1 MNIGKEPQSSIN
13 ESNSVSVLKLRLQ
26 ENGLIKCYFGEGEK
40 TPNTDGFFVVNNEVY
55 PLKEFHVQI
64 KTTDVL
70 NETKGMKV
78 YSCDTKFINY
88 ANLRVTENPCF
99 IFIIELQTQTIYF
112 KYLSEKFLQENDFTH
127 NEQKNISIHF
137 SDSEI
142 LDNVETF
149 YKLVCDII
157 KYREIKSF
165 NPANIDILEYQT
177 AFDLLNNF
185 FDKDFIKIKN
195 LLYPNI
201 WKFGIAYQRTS
212 IENLEYQALMRE
224 RAKIGIEAAPYVSSF
239 GAYAIEYGDNKQI
252 FQNIDVFENDKT
264 LKLLYNLSSTNG
276 IVSTVEEAAL
286 KWLSSV
292 FELWIS
298 NESVFVRFLPNE
310 ALFEVVYNFLDK
322 NAFESS
328 RMQNKNILVGNTIA
342 TSEAKRIITERYP
355 QKNYI
360 NGEIV
365 LLLNSLFE
373 IERRK
378 IDTINRVWVFESMPK
393 NHIRNIYYQD
403 IQSII
408 DNNIKL
414 FENLPKYYNEFIKN
428 LFGEN
433 IANVYAYKGAFKIK
447 LEIDLVD
454 NYFKNEYRSIIYD
467 SNEFIIDVVDD
478 INDTDALRNWG
489 VLHTSFK
496 GDKINI
502 LTNILSILYKQVCKR
517 FKFKEDLLF
526 TSKGFIN

>member
-1 MNIGKEPQSSIN
+1 MNIAKEPQTSIN
-13 ESNSVSVLKLRLQ
+13 ESNSISILKLRLQ

-40 TPNTDGFFVVNNEVY
+40 TPNTDGFFVVNSEVY

-112 KYLSEKFLQENDFTH
+112 KYLSEQFLQENDFTH

-142 LDNVETF
+142 LNDVETF
-149 YKLVCDII
+149 YRLVCDII

-224 RAKIGIEAAPYVSSF
+224 RAKIGIESAPYVSSF
-239 GAYAIEYGDNKQI
+239 GAYAIEYGDNQQI
-252 FQNIDVFENDKT
+252 FQNVNVFQNDKT
-264 LKLLYNLSSTNG
+264 LKLAHNLSLTNG
-276 IVSTVEEAAL
+276 ISSTVEEATL

-310 ALFEVVYNFLDK
+310 ALFEVIYNFLDK

-328 RMQNKNILVGNTIA
+328 RWHNKNVLVGNSIA
-342 TSEAKRIITERYP
+342 TSEANRIITERYP

-360 NGEIV
+360 NDEIV

-378 IDTINRVWVFESMPK
+378 IDTINRVWIFESIPK

-408 DNNIKL
+408 DNNKKL
-414 FENLPKYYNEFIKN
+414 FETLPKYYNEFIKN

-433 IANVYAYKGAFKIK
+433 IANVYAYKGTFKIK
-447 LEIDLVD
+447 LEIGMDGT
-454 NYFKNEYRSIIYD
+454 YFKNEYKSNIYD
-467 SNEFIIDVVDD
+467 TDDFLMNIVDELDD
-478 INDTDALRNWG
+478 IATHKSWG
-489 VLHTSFK
+489 ILKTSFK
-496 GDKINI
+496 GDK
-502 LTNILSILYKQVCKR
+502 TNIITNLLSILYKQVCKK
-517 FKFKEDLLF
+517 FKFKKNLLF
-526 TSKGFIN
+526 TSKAFLN

>member
-1 MNIGKEPQSSIN
+1 M
-13 ESNSVSVLKLRLQ
+13 
-26 ENGLIKCYFGEGEK
+26 
-40 TPNTDGFFVVNNEVY
+40 
-55 PLKEFHVQI
+55 QI

-142 LDNVETF
+142 LNNIEEF
-149 YKLVCDII
+149 YRLVCDII

-165 NPANIDILEYQT
+165 NPANIDILEYQL
-177 AFDLLNNF
+177 AFNLLNNF

-195 LLYPNI
+195 LLYPSI
-201 WKFGIAYQRTS
+201 WKFGIAYQRTT
-212 IENLEYQALMRE
+212 IENLEYKALMSE
-224 RAKIGIEAAPYVSSF
+224 RAKMGIEAVPYVSTF
-239 GAYAIEYGDNKQI
+239 GAYAIEYGDNQQI
-252 FQNIDVFENDKT
+252 FQNVNVFENDKT
-264 LKLLYNLSSTNG
+264 LKLAHNLSFTNG
-276 IVSTVEEAAL
+276 ISSTVEEATL
-286 KWLSSV
+286 KWLSNV

-322 NAFESS
+322 NALVS
-328 RMQNKNILVGNTIA
+328 NKLKNTDVLVGNAIA
-342 TSEAKRIITERYP
+342 TIKAKKIIIERYP
-355 QKNYI
+355 QNNYSDS
-360 NGEIV
+360 EIV
-365 LLLNSLFE
+365 LLLNSIFE

-378 IDTINRVWVFESMPK
+378 IDTINRVWIFESTPK
-393 NHIRNIYYQD
+393 NHIRNIYYND

-408 DNNIKL
+408 DNNKKL
-414 FENLPKYYNEFIKN
+414 FENLPKYYNEFIEN

-433 IANVYAYKGAFKIK
+433 IANVYTFKGIFKIK
-447 LEIDLVD
+447 LEINLVD
-454 NYFKNEYRSIIYD
+454 NHFKNEYRSIIHD
-467 SNEFIIDVVDD
+467 SNEFSIDVVDKID
-478 INDTDALRNWG
+478 SNDMFTSWG
-489 VLHTSFK
+489 VLPTSFK
-496 GDKINI
+496 GNKTNI

-517 FKFKEDLLF
+517 FKFKEDISF
-526 TSKGFIN
+526 IGKAFIN